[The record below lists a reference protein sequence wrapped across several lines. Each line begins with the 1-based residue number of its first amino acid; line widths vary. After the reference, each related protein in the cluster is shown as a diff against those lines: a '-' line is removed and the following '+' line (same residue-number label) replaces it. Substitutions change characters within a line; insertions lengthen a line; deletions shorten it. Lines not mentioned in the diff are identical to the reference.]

1 MHVILVQLALILIIA
16 KISGELC
23 ERWLKQPAV
32 LGELVG
38 GVLIG
43 QSVLGWIPGEDV
55 FLHQLAEIGAVLLL
69 FEIGLESNLDDLFK
83 VGKQAL
89 WVAFAGV
96 VLPFV
101 FGYFVA
107 HALGRTVMEAIF
119 VGAAMT
125 ATSVGITARVFTDL
139 KSLHTKEAR
148 IVLGAAVVDD
158 VIGLIILA
166 VVSGMAVTKVISWS
180 AVGLQ
185 TFMALVFLV
194 GAIVIGVRATPFLL
208 HWARKMQTR
217 AALSS
222 SAVIF
227 CFLLSALAEMVQ
239 LAPIV
244 GAFAAGLVL
253 DKTDDKVHI
262 EQKIK
267 SLADLFVPVFFV
279 MVGARMD
286 AQMFNPATASGR
298 TTLILGGV
306 LLVIAVLGKMLG
318 GISVPGKG
326 LKRLTIGVGMIPRGE
341 VGLIFANMGLSSRV
355 IDNSLYAAI
364 IFVVITTTFMTPP
377 LLKWLVSQHRPKG
390 GQPAETHSTPVV
402 EVV

>member
-1 MHVILVQLALILIIA
+1 MQVILVQLALIILVA
-16 KISGELC
+16 KLGGEVC

-32 LGELVG
+32 LGELVA
-38 GVLIG
+38 GVLVG
-43 QSVLGWIPGEDV
+43 HSVLGWIPGEDA
-55 FLHQLAEIGAVLLL
+55 FLHKIAEIGAVLLL
-69 FEIGLESNLDDLFK
+69 FEVGLESNLVDLFK

-89 WVAFAGV
+89 WVACAGV

-107 HALGRTVMEAIF
+107 HALGRTTMEAIF

-148 IVLGAAVVDD
+148 IVLGAAVADD

-166 VVSGMAVTKVISWS
+166 VVSGIAVTNVVSWS
-180 AVGLQ
+180 TVGLQ
-185 TFMALVFLV
+185 TFLALVFLV

-227 CFLLSALAEMVQ
+227 CFLLSALAEKVQ

-262 EQKIK
+262 EEKIK

-286 AQMFNPATASGR
+286 AQMFNPSTSSGR
-298 TTLILGGV
+298 TTLLLGGV
-306 LLVIAVLGKMLG
+306 LLLVAVLGKVLG
-318 GISVPGKG
+318 GITVPGKG
-326 LKRLTIGVGMIPRGE
+326 LKRLTVGVGMIPRGE
-341 VGLIFANMGLSSRV
+341 VGLIFANMGLSSKV

-364 IFVVITTTFMTPP
+364 IFVVIMTTFMTPP

-402 EVV
+402 EAV

>member
-1 MHVILVQLALILIIA
+1 MHILLIQLALILAIA
-16 KISGELC
+16 KISGEIC

-43 QSVLGWIPGEDV
+43 QSVLGWIPAEDE
-55 FLHQLAEIGAVLLL
+55 FLRHLAEIGAILLL
-69 FEIGLESNLDDLFK
+69 FEVGLESNVEELFK

-96 VLPFV
+96 VFPFA

-107 HALGRTVMEAIF
+107 HAFGRTVMEAIF

-139 KSLHTKEAR
+139 KSLHTKEAK
-148 IVLGAAVVDD
+148 IVLGAAVADD

-185 TFMALVFLV
+185 TFMALVFLI
-194 GAIVIGVRATPFLL
+194 GAIVIGMRATPLLL
-208 HWARKMQTR
+208 HWARQMQTR

-222 SAVIF
+222 AAVIF
-227 CFLLSALAEMVQ
+227 CFLLSALAEVVK

-267 SLADLFVPVFFV
+267 SLADLFVPLFFV
-279 MVGARMD
+279 MTGARMD
-286 AQMFNPATASGR
+286 AQMFNPATPSGR
-298 TTLILGGV
+298 STLLLGGA
-306 LLVIAVLGKMLG
+306 LLLIAVIGKILG
-318 GISVPGKG
+318 GISVPGKN
-326 LKRLTIGVGMIPRGE
+326 LKRMTIGVGMIPRGE
-341 VGLIFANMGLSSRV
+341 VGLLFASMGLTNKV
-355 IDNSLYAAI
+355 IDSGLYAAI
-364 IFVVITTTFMTPP
+364 IFVVIMTTFMTPP
-377 LLKWLVSQHRPKG
+377 LLKWLLSRQKLTGGRSTETQPVS
-390 GQPAETHSTPVV
+390 A
-402 EVV
+402 